1 MEDGLIDRAPSYD
14 AFVLVIICVM
24 LIVIRGRLGGRG
36 REDRRR
42 RGPAGHCS
50 ARPATI
56 QRQLPEN
63 AQDLRHGDAISG
75 CRRRAG
81 DLLARASN
89 LARHRTGQK
98 WRTESKPFRQPDGNA
113 GANTRVSGGT
123 DPTTPKY
130 HLRIRREYD
139 GNSAGPRVRNR
150 IRPRR
155 PAPSTG
161 CVRRGPDSRRHRVS
175 LSTSPTIASA
185 SAAPATALP

>member
-56 QRQLPEN
+56 QRQLPEI

-130 HLRIRREYD
+130 HLRIRRGDD
-139 GNSAGPRVRNR
+139 GKSAGPRGR
-150 IRPRR
+150 IRGWERKTTE
-155 PAPSTG
+155 SSHT
-161 CVRRGPDSRRHRVS
+161 D
-175 LSTSPTIASA
+175 IY
-185 SAAPATALP
+185 